1 MFGKPSQISTRDP
14 VVRTGMLYL
23 DLTQALSIL
32 NYKKTVCLN
41 EEIENIMFE
50 IMDENSNI
58 VRNTFSNS
66 C

>member
-1 MFGKPSQISTRDP
+1 
-14 VVRTGMLYL
+14 MLYL